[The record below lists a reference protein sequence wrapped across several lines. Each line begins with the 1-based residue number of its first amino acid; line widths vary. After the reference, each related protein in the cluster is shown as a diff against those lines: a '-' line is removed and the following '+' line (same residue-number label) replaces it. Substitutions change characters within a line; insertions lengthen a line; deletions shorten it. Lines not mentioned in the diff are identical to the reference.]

1 MYLAD
6 PQTWAQ
12 RNPTAGVQKQRL
24 RAKITDAAKATK
36 RITAVRNKAQAALL
50 SIDIDKLIALKQME
64 IEKIALAHSRK
75 VSEIEKLVNHG
86 TNYRHTRAPSLSN
99 ALTHKKTVELNE
111 GMTLELVSLAHSD
124 CFVDR

>member
-12 RNPTAGVQKQRL
+12 LNPTAGVQKQCL

-36 RITAVRNKAQAALL
+36 CITAVRNKAQAALL

-64 IEKIALAHSRK
+64 IKKIAPAHSRK
-75 VSEIEKLVNHG
+75 ASKIENIVNHG
-86 TNYRHTRAPSLSN
+86 TNYQHT
-99 ALTHKKTVELNE
+99 
-111 GMTLELVSLAHSD
+111 
-124 CFVDR
+124 